1 MRLKFI
7 NKFTNFS
14 YTIFKLAAGE
24 LEAPQYA
31 EIG

>member
-7 NKFTNFS
+7 NKFDINF
-14 YTIFKLAAGE
+14 FKHAAE